1 MNVKV
6 RKAGDYTYRFVYFTF
21 NLIVGFIICHKEKW
35 FGTSIGGTGH
45 FKHWFE
51 DLPAWPKPLNFD
63 LLYCFSIGYF
73 VEDSIEMLLRKK
85 ERDFAEMMLHH
96 VTTISL
102 IYFSHIINTG
112 QIGYLILWIHL
123 WADIFLYAARAFG
136 DIPNHWMS
144 TVNFGLM
151 LLVWPYSRL
160 YVFADLIYWA
170 SKVDF

>member
-1 MNVKV
+1 
-6 RKAGDYTYRFVYFTF
+6 
-21 NLIVGFIICHKEKW
+21 
-35 FGTSIGGTGH
+35 
-45 FKHWFE
+45 
-51 DLPAWPKPLNFD
+51 
-63 LLYCFSIGYF
+63 
-73 VEDSIEMLLRKK
+73 MLLRKK

-170 SKVDF
+170 SKVDFREKNCGFDEPEIPHLCIIFFLSLLYILHWYWYSKLLQILYVKITKGKFVDVTNEDKHK